1 MVSESSLRAVAGF
14 TDEVANTLAAQ
25 LGPGPWHVE
34 KLEQLFSGANED
46 LEEEPASRS
55 SSPAKGWRSDSP
67 HRQWS
72 LASPLRR
79 RHTVG
84 FASEAP
90 SCDADDL
97 EDDGLCQLSA
107 LVQTALRGDEEATKL
122 QHLLRRTWHVAQA
135 LEQQRHRLQDEAAE
149 AHKQAKLQS
158 ERVTSAENARVS
170 AEAAEAAA
178 LSALEVAGQ
187 RQVTSRELIR
197 RREEELEEARLRSE
211 GLEGELARQAKAG
224 AVDSDRVRRE
234 SDMFAYRPIAQD
246 LQMLIDMPALD
257 SKTVINSQAVNARF
271 FKASLAGR
279 ERSRRDVEGAAG
291 ATWLESASGICFDE
305 SMHGCFG
312 CCTLTVGVEATCF
325 LSLLVQITIISLCSS
340 AETLSLMGLKVSPEI
355 QVICASWA
363 LAGMPVVI
371 AAGVGVLYHVDHLL
385 RTLFWYLVI
394 SFPLGISVSAW
405 LLLSGKVCD
414 SVVEDEIQRLG
425 SVFVCGFTESFV
437 FMWTTVAALLHA
449 YLIYVVWSAAEEIT
463 EMTYNSVS
471 LSAYSNKLQ
480 FMASM
485 GQAAPEMKS
494 VPVMNPGVSMA
505 PREQDEAAPLP
516 TEAYVIKA
524 AGEAMELQSI
534 LLPPLTE
541 TQVEV
546 EMSHCG
552 LSRAD
557 LHMRDNDWG
566 VSDFPLVLGHEGYG
580 TVRKLGSKV
589 QHLRVGDRV
598 GVGWIRDSCR
608 LCDACGEGMENLC
621 ETGYQGTFLGSSAGP
636 FGKVPSNEFGGCFS
650 KIVRVEEAFAFLL
663 APSLPPEL
671 ACPLMGAGA
680 AMYEA
685 LCSWV
690 KPGSRVGIGSF
701 GGLGTLGTQ
710 LAKKMAAKVTVFS
723 ASTGKREAA
732 LLVGADEFVD
742 TASSASMMRAENSI
756 DVFFDTSP
764 VNTGL
769 NQFMRLLKINGT
781 FVRVGIPFASD
792 AELQASWHPLIFS
805 ARKVVGSIACG
816 RRRTKEMLHLVYN
829 NLDFFSQSSAW
840 TTSQIR
846 PFSEVNEAMKQLQ
859 EQRMESFRIVLQ
871 WCSFKAFTRLRS
883 RFAHSDTAAPAA
895 AVPQSAGGA
904 AMGNPQSFFP
914 APTSDVDFKSALPR
928 DSVDVPTE
936 EHFVRESPADKD
948 VTPQSE
954 KKPTPQSARSVGA
967 PQSFFPSPSSGA
979 NFA

>member
-1 MVSESSLRAVAGF
+1 
-14 TDEVANTLAAQ
+14 
-25 LGPGPWHVE
+25 
-34 KLEQLFSGANED
+34 
-46 LEEEPASRS
+46 
-55 SSPAKGWRSDSP
+55 
-67 HRQWS
+67 
-72 LASPLRR
+72 
-79 RHTVG
+79 
-84 FASEAP
+84 
-90 SCDADDL
+90 
-97 EDDGLCQLSA
+97 
-107 LVQTALRGDEEATKL
+107 
-122 QHLLRRTWHVAQA
+122 
-135 LEQQRHRLQDEAAE
+135 
-149 AHKQAKLQS
+149 
-158 ERVTSAENARVS
+158 
-170 AEAAEAAA
+170 
-178 LSALEVAGQ
+178 
-187 RQVTSRELIR
+187 
-197 RREEELEEARLRSE
+197 
-211 GLEGELARQAKAG
+211 
-224 AVDSDRVRRE
+224 
-234 SDMFAYRPIAQD
+234 
-246 LQMLIDMPALD
+246 
-257 SKTVINSQAVNARF
+257 
-271 FKASLAGR
+271 
-279 ERSRRDVEGAAG
+279 
-291 ATWLESASGICFDE
+291 
-305 SMHGCFG
+305 
-312 CCTLTVGVEATCF
+312 
-325 LSLLVQITIISLCSS
+325 
-340 AETLSLMGLKVSPEI
+340 MGLKVSPEI

-485 GQAAPEMKS
+485 GQAAPEVKS

-524 AGEAMELQSI
+524 EGQAMELQSI

-580 TVRKLGSKV
+580 MVRKLGSKV
-589 QHLRVGDRV
+589 QSLRVGDRV

-685 LCSWV
+685 LCTWV
-690 KPGSRVGIGSF
+690 KPGSSVGIGSF

-710 LAKKMAAKVTVFS
+710 LAKKMGAKVTVFS
-723 ASTGKREAA
+723 ASAGKREAA
-732 LLVGADEFVD
+732 LEVGADEFVS

-756 DVFFDTSP
+756 DAFFDTSP
-764 VNTGL
+764 VNAGL
-769 NQFMRLLKINGT
+769 NQLMKLLKINGT
-781 FVRVGIPFASD
+781 LVRVGIPFAAD

-883 RFAHSDTAAPAA
+883 RFAPDTAAPAA
-895 AVPQSAGGA
+895 AVQSAGAA
-904 AMGNPQSFFP
+904 AMGNQSFP
-914 APTSDVDFKSALPR
+914 APTSDVFKSAVPG

-936 EHFVRESPADKD
+936 EPFVREPPADKD
-948 VTPQSE
+948 FTPQSE